1 MWKISGILVVTA
13 VIAVLEVP
21 TLWKQ
26 KLVKE
31 LWVFAILLL
40 AGAGLSFALIMH
52 VILPSPLDFL
62 TWMYKPVSDVFKKF
76 LS

>member
-1 MWKISGILVVTA
+1 MWNISGILAVTA
-13 VIAVLEVP
+13 LIAILDVP
-21 TLWKQ
+21 QLWKK

-40 AGAGLSFALIMH
+40 AGAGLSFTLAMNAPI
-52 VILPSPLDFL
+52 PNPLDL
-62 TWMYKPVSDVFKKF
+62 LEWIYKPISDAAMKL

>member
-1 MWKISGILVVTA
+1 MWKFSGILAVTA
-13 VIAVLEVP
+13 LIALLEVP
-21 TLWKQ
+21 QLWKK

-40 AGAGLSFALIMH
+40 AGAGLSFALAMH
-52 VILPSPLDFL
+52 APIPNPLDLL
-62 TWMYKPVSDVFKKF
+62 TWVYKPISDAVMKL